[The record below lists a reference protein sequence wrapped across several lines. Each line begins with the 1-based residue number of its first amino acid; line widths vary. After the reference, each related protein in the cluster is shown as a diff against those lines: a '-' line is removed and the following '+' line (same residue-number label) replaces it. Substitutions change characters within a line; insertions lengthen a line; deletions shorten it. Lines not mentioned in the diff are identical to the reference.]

1 MTSNG
6 QVHAHW
12 DQSQFQHRTTLS
24 KLPDRIFVAVE
35 TDALPVGIRTE
46 MFTADRTQLVQSSA
60 AMRLE
65 KEIVTFLNE
74 WPTLREA
81 NNALIREAIKGDSSG
96 LPTLDV
102 AQKISRALNIK
113 GFSLGGSGTGGG
125 GPKPPEPTPAKDLF
139 DDPTNFTGPTQI
151 TAVQG
156 KNKGVFFQLNA
167 TDDFFSHARGELL
180 ISCDHP
186 EIGADEIAIGEL
198 RSGRIRVSVAVPE
211 DFEGMYKLEAHIPE
225 WSKASGGLGDP
236 FHHTVKLEVVHEAK
250 PHPTGNTGAGAGS
263 GHKGADQ
270 GGLVALVWTSY
281 SHLKNYISARAADLS
296 DTGRQQARNRYAIG
310 VGVALLVQDEER
322 RRADKAGHPVSDDT
336 LAAGADAAARGI
348 LAVMPAYDQLAK
360 EAGYED

>member
-1 MTSNG
+1 
-6 QVHAHW
+6 
-12 DQSQFQHRTTLS
+12 
-24 KLPDRIFVAVE
+24 
-35 TDALPVGIRTE
+35 
-46 MFTADRTQLVQSSA
+46 
-60 AMRLE
+60 
-65 KEIVTFLNE
+65 
-74 WPTLREA
+74 
-81 NNALIREAIKGDSSG
+81 
-96 LPTLDV
+96 
-102 AQKISRALNIK
+102 
-113 GFSLGGSGTGGG
+113 
-125 GPKPPEPTPAKDLF
+125 
-139 DDPTNFTGPTQI
+139 
-151 TAVQG
+151 
-156 KNKGVFFQLNA
+156 
-167 TDDFFSHARGELL
+167 
-180 ISCDHP
+180 
-186 EIGADEIAIGEL
+186 
-198 RSGRIRVSVAVPE
+198 VPE

-270 GGLVALVWTSY
+270 GGLVALVWTSDNEREDWTPKTVGEVEMVPAADLASRQPEYKDLAGLGVDIPTVVLNSTY